1 MLATIHPT
9 RKEFDM
15 KGHQFVITGDPAA
28 ARDAVYQSLRD
39 QGFTVTPN
47 GDWAALA
54 ERGSKGAS
62 LVLGAFAG
70 KSGRHV
76 KLDITSAQDGAGNL
90 VVSLLQGTS
99 GISGGLIGKSQAD
112 QIYRDVYNTIGSSFQ
127 QSGALVGG
135 GDL

>member
-1 MLATIHPT
+1 
-9 RKEFDM
+9 M
-15 KGHQFVITGDPAA
+15 KGHQFVVAGDPAA
-28 ARDAVYQSLRD
+28 ARDAVYQSLGD

-62 LVLGAFAG
+62 LALGAFAG

-76 KLDITSAQDGAGNL
+76 KLDIACAQDDGGNL
-90 VVSLLQGTS
+90 VIRLLQGTS

-112 QIYRDVYNTIGSSFQ
+112 RIYREVYNTIGSSFQ
-127 QSGALVGG
+127 QSGALVSG
-135 GDL
+135 GDI